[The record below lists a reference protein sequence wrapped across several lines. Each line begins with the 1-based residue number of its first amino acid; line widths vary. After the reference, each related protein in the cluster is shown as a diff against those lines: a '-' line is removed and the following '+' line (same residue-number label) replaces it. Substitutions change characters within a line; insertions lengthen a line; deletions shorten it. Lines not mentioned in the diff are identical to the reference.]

1 MDFLWSKLVRLCP
14 EEKKINLTA
23 YMLRINKAR
32 EMMKEIESQNVKR
45 KREVAVGLDNMFVAS

>member
-1 MDFLWSKLVRLCP
+1 MRLCP